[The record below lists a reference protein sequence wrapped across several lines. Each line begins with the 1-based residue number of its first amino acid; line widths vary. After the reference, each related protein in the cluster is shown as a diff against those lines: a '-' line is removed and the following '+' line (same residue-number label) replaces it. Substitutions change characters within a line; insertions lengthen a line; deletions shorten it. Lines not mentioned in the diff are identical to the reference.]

1 MAGYAM
7 DLGEAGT
14 EYTQGVTMPSQ
25 TEMGAAAEGTLALAK
40 GIFGVMDT
48 MMSSGKQQR
57 QPTQAEVDRENYSNF
72 AKDLQN
78 LKGQEGLNL
87 RTSLNSLIA
96 KASVNGLKID
106 KSISDLVK
114 IQTGIDIEYLNFDP
128 DQEALNLVSKKL
140 GENPAHLILA
150 EQNLIASGITPTD
163 QDILVEAIG
172 QVQKNEAAA
181 LYLANSKNIGRTDF
195 YSSYLPQAT
204 MALDNVRNL
213 AMMGLDVE
221 LAGGNVSPD
230 SIMQLRARFDV
241 VKSQFVKP
249 PLIQDDD
256 WQNVQSQI
264 DTLDQLLV
272 RLETYDEERL
282 KKVKA
287 GIVTPLTEAIAMQAK
302 TMDDPLAAFS
312 ILSNLDKVS
321 ETWINS
327 NLPKVIE
334 LTKTISPENVEFTP
348 LPVFP
353 ELAQQI
359 SEKAPTDEPTPM
371 EFLHTPEA
379 IELAKNKKP
388 RDRKESIDFAY
399 LNQVSLINS
408 EEMAQEYAREN
419 FVRGLE
425 VISLHMVTS
434 PQLIDTSILDEVFSE
449 DTFKKLKKLKQYDND
464 AYLIT
469 RERLVNALRL
479 QSKSYETAVLGSFR
493 DEKAYK
499 FLTIN
504 RQTKMLSINKD
515 AIADMSSTGNQK
527 LFEIQKLANTYYD
540 NDIDAM
546 FKDEGRKIPL
556 EEKNRVIIK
565 GSDLDFE
572 KIRVAMTAANTKLFN
587 LNKYKN
593 ALRRLGATADAPEVE
608 QIEQEALAAVTA
620 PDTSDTQGVSTETL
634 SRLGSSSNPYL
645 FTGDSETHESQYNSL
660 PSGAYFI
667 DPSDNQLYRK

>member
-1 MAGYAM
+1 MAGYAI

-14 EYTQGVTMPSQ
+14 SYAQGVTMPSA
-25 TEMGAAAEGTLALAK
+25 TELGATARGLDTLGRGL
-40 GIFGVMDT
+40 FSVMDDMASARKKT
-48 MMSSGKQQR
+48 ES
-57 QPTQAEVDRENYSNF
+57 AIDREMYGNF
-72 AKDLQN
+72 SKDLQK
-78 LKGQEGLNL
+78 LKGEEGLTL
-87 RTSLNSLIA
+87 RSSVNSLISRYSA
-96 KASVNGLKID
+96 MGFEIDESASK
-106 KSISDLVK
+106 LVK
-114 IQTGIDIEYLNFDP
+114 MQTGIDVAYLNVKP
-128 DQEALNLVSKKL
+128 QQEALNLVSKKIA
-140 GENPAHLILA
+140 ENPAYLILA
-150 EQNLIASGITPTD
+150 EQTLDATGKPYTERDVLI
-163 QDILVEAIG
+163 EAIG
-172 QVQKNEAAA
+172 QVQVNEAAA
-181 LYLANSKNIGRTDF
+181 LFLANSKNINNQKF
-195 YSSYLPQAT
+195 LNSYVPQIEP
-204 MALDNVRNL
+204 ALDNIIEL
-213 AMMGLDVE
+213 GLMGMDIE
-221 LAGGNVSPD
+221 IAGGNVSPQ
-230 SIMQLRARFDV
+230 SIQQLSAKFESL
-241 VKSQFVKP
+241 KATIKKP
-249 PLIQDDD
+249 PMVTDDNWQVIQRKI
-256 WQNVQSQI
+256 NNAENIIKS
-264 DTLDQLLV
+264 LESYDQ
-272 RLETYDEERL
+272 EEL
-282 KKVKA
+282 KKIKA
-287 GIVTPLTEAIAMQAK
+287 GIITPIAKAIALQAA
-302 TMDDPLAAFS
+302 TMEDPAAAFA

-321 ETWINS
+321 DTWMNKY
-327 NLPKVIE
+327 LPEQIKLSKEI
-334 LTKTISPENVEFTP
+334 LPQNIEFTP

-379 IELAKNKKP
+379 IELAKSKKP
-388 RDRKESIDFAY
+388 QDRKESIDFAY
-399 LNQVSLINS
+399 LNQVSLLNS
-408 EEMAQEYAREN
+408 EEMVQEYAREN

-434 PQLIDTSILDEVFSE
+434 PQIIDIPILDKVFSE

-515 AIADMSSTGNQK
+515 AIANMSSTGNQK

-546 FKDEGRKIPL
+546 FKDGGLKIPL
-556 EEKNRVIIK
+556 EEKNKVIIK

-572 KIRVAMTAANTKLFN
+572 KIRVAMTAANTKISN

-620 PDTSDTQGVSTETL
+620 PDTSGSQGVSTEAL
-634 SRLGSSSNPYL
+634 SRLGDRSNPYEPKTEEEL
-645 FTGDSETHESQYNSL
+645 SRIPVGSFYR
-660 PSGAYFI
+660 
-667 DPSDNQLYRK
+667 DPAGNLYQREDQ

>member
-7 DLGEAGT
+7 DLGEAGA

-25 TEMGAAAEGTLALAK
+25 TEMGAAAENTLALAK
-40 GIFGVMDT
+40 GVFGVMDA
-48 MMSSGKQQR
+48 MMSSGKQK
-57 QPTQAEVDRENYSNF
+57 TQASIDREMYGNF
-72 AKDLQN
+72 SKDLQN
-78 LKGQEGLNL
+78 LKGQEGLTL
-87 RTSLNSLIA
+87 RSSVNSLISRYSA
-96 KASVNGLKID
+96 MGFKID
-106 KSISDLVK
+106 ESASNLIKM
-114 IQTGIDIEYLNFDP
+114 QTGIDVDYLNVNP
-128 DQEALNLVSKKL
+128 QQEALNLVSKKIA
-140 GENPAHLILA
+140 ENPAYLILA
-150 EQNLIASGITPTD
+150 EQTLDATGKPYTERDVLI
-163 QDILVEAIG
+163 EAMG
-172 QVQKNEAAA
+172 QVQVNEAAA
-181 LYLANSKNIGRTDF
+181 LYLTNSKNVGRTKF

-204 MALDNVRNL
+204 VALDNVRNL
-213 AMMGLDVE
+213 ALMGLDIE

-230 SIMQLRARFDV
+230 SIMQLRAKFDV

-256 WQNVQSQI
+256 WQNVKSQI

-287 GIVTPLTEAIAMQAK
+287 GIVTPLTEAITMQAK

-359 SEKAPTDEPTPM
+359 SEKTPTDDPTPM

-388 RDRKESIDFAY
+388 LDRKQSIDFAY
-399 LNQVSLINS
+399 LNQVSLLNP
-408 EEMAQEYAREN
+408 EEMTQDYAREN

-434 PQLIDTSILDEVFSE
+434 PQIIDIPILDKVFSE

-515 AIADMSSTGNQK
+515 AIANMSSTGNQK

-546 FKDEGRKIPL
+546 FKDGGLKIPL
-556 EEKNRVIIK
+556 EEKNKVIIK

-572 KIRVAMTAANTKLFN
+572 KIRVAMTAANTKISN

-608 QIEQEALAAVTA
+608 QIEQEALAAVTS
-620 PDTSDTQGVSTETL
+620 PDTSGSQGVSTEAL
-634 SRLGSSSNPYL
+634 SKLGDRSNPYEPKTEEEL
-645 FTGDSETHESQYNSL
+645 SRIPVGSFYR
-660 PSGAYFI
+660 
-667 DPSDNQLYRK
+667 DPAGNLYQREDQ

>member
-48 MMSSGKQQR
+48 MMSSGKQR

-114 IQTGIDIEYLNFDP
+114 IQTGIDIAYLNFDP

-140 GENPAHLILA
+140 GENPAYLVLA

-172 QVQKNEAAA
+172 QVQKNEAAE
-181 LYLANSKNIGRTDF
+181 LYLANTKNINNKEFLD
-195 YSSYLPQAT
+195 SYVPQVVP
-204 MALDNVRNL
+204 ALDRIIEL
-213 AMMGLDVE
+213 GTMGLDIE
-221 LAGGNVSPD
+221 IAGGNVSPK
-230 SIMQLRARFDV
+230 SMQDLRAKFAAI
-241 VKSQFVKP
+241 QLIKP
-249 PLIQDDD
+249 PMVTDDN
-256 WQNVQSQI
+256 WQLVQSKV
-264 DTLDQLLV
+264 DTAEKILTSLESYDQ
-272 RLETYDEERL
+272 EEL
-282 KKVKA
+282 KKLKA
-287 GIVTPLTEAIAMQAK
+287 GIITPIAKSIALQAA
-302 TMDDPLAAFS
+302 TMEDPAAAFA

-321 ETWINS
+321 DTWMNKY
-327 NLPKVIE
+327 LPEQIKLSKEI
-334 LTKTISPENVEFTP
+334 LPQNVEFTP

-371 EFLHTPEA
+371 EFLYTPEA
-379 IELAKNKKP
+379 IELAKSKKP
-388 RDRKESIDFAY
+388 QDRKESIDFAY
-399 LNQVSLINS
+399 LNQVSLLNS

-425 VISLHMVTS
+425 AISLHMVTS
-434 PQLIDTSILDEVFSE
+434 PQIIDIPILDKVFSE

-515 AIADMSSTGNQK
+515 AIANMSSTGNQK

-572 KIRVAMTAANTKLFN
+572 KIRVAMTAANTKIFN

-620 PDTSDTQGVSTETL
+620 SDTSDTQGVSTEAL

-645 FTGDSETHESQYNSL
+645 ITGDSETHESQYNSL

>member
-1 MAGYAM
+1 MAGYAI

-14 EYTQGVTMPSQ
+14 SYTQGVTMPSA
-25 TEMGAAAEGTLALAK
+25 TELDAATGAITTLGK
-40 GIFGVMDT
+40 GLFGVLDDMQSANKKT
-48 MMSSGKQQR
+48 EASI
-57 QPTQAEVDRENYSNF
+57 DREMYGNF
-72 AKDLQN
+72 SKDLQN
-78 LKGQEGLNL
+78 LKGEEGLKL
-87 RTSLNSLIA
+87 RSSVNSLISKYTA
-96 KASVNGLKID
+96 MGFEIDENASRLIKM
-106 KSISDLVK
+106 
-114 IQTGIDIEYLNFDP
+114 QTGIDVAYLNFDP

-140 GENPAHLILA
+140 GENPAYLFLA

-181 LYLANSKNIGRTDF
+181 LYLTNSKNIKRSEF
-195 YSSYLPQAT
+195 YASYLPQAT

-256 WQNVQSQI
+256 WQNVKSQI

-321 ETWINS
+321 ETWITT

-334 LTKTISPENVEFTP
+334 LTKTISPESVEFTP

-353 ELAQQI
+353 ELAEQVNQNVK
-359 SEKAPTDEPTPM
+359 ETTLTPTDV
-371 EFLHTPEA
+371 LHSQESIVAAEKRSP
-379 IELAKNKKP
+379 K
-388 RDRKESIDFAY
+388 DRLDAIDFAY
-399 LNQVSLINS
+399 LNQVSLFTPDT
-408 EEMAQEYAREN
+408 MAEDFAREN

-425 VISLHMVTS
+425 IISVNMVTS
-434 PQLIDTSILDEVFSE
+434 PNIMDDATIAKIFSE
-449 DTFKKLKKLKQYDND
+449 DTFNKLRKLKQYDND
-464 AYLIT
+464 AYLVT
-469 RERLVNALRL
+469 KERIANALRFQKTA
-479 QSKSYETAVLGSFR
+479 QSTAVYGALK
-493 DEKAYK
+493 DPENK
-499 FLTIN
+499 FLTVGDQGQVMIN
-504 RQTKMLSINKD
+504 EEAISTAYPTGEKVLFKVKD
-515 AIADMSSTGNQK
+515 
-527 LFEIQKLANTYYD
+527 LASTYYN
-540 NDIDAM
+540 NDLMEMYRDL
-546 FKDEGRKIPL
+546 GRKIPMEL
-556 EEKNRVIIK
+556 KREFK
-565 GSDLDFE
+565 GTSLDFARINE
-572 KIRVAMTAANTKLFN
+572 AVRKADRLMSSVTKYDKL
-587 LNKYKN
+587 
-593 ALRRLGATADAPEVE
+593 LRRLGAPVEMTEVE
-608 QIEQEALAAVTA
+608 QIEQEALTAVTA
-620 PDTSDTQGVSTETL
+620 PDTSDTQGVSTEAL

>member
-1 MAGYAM
+1 MAGYAI

-14 EYTQGVTMPSQ
+14 SYTQGVTMPSA
-25 TEMGAAAEGTLALAK
+25 TELDAATGAITTLGK
-40 GIFGVMDT
+40 GLFGVLDDMQSANKKT
-48 MMSSGKQQR
+48 EASI
-57 QPTQAEVDRENYSNF
+57 DREMYGNF
-72 AKDLQN
+72 SKDLQN
-78 LKGQEGLNL
+78 LKGEEGLKL
-87 RTSLNSLIA
+87 RSSVNSLISKYTA
-96 KASVNGLKID
+96 MGFEIDENASRLIKM
-106 KSISDLVK
+106 
-114 IQTGIDIEYLNFDP
+114 QTGIDVAYLNFDP

-140 GENPAHLILA
+140 GENPAYLFLA

-181 LYLANSKNIGRTDF
+181 LYLTNSKNIKRSEF
-195 YSSYLPQAT
+195 YASYLPQAT

-256 WQNVQSQI
+256 WQNVKSQI

-321 ETWINS
+321 ETWITT

-334 LTKTISPENVEFTP
+334 LTKTISPESVEFTP

-353 ELAQQI
+353 ELAEQVNQNVK
-359 SEKAPTDEPTPM
+359 ETTLTPTDV
-371 EFLHTPEA
+371 LHSQESIVAAEKRSP
-379 IELAKNKKP
+379 K
-388 RDRKESIDFAY
+388 DRLDAIDFAY
-399 LNQVSLINS
+399 LNQVSLFTPDT
-408 EEMAQEYAREN
+408 MAEDFAREN

-425 VISLHMVTS
+425 IISVNMITS
-434 PQLIDTSILDEVFSE
+434 PNIMDDATIAKIFSE
-449 DTFKKLKKLKQYDND
+449 DTFNKLRKLKQYDND
-464 AYLIT
+464 AYLVT
-469 RERLVNALRL
+469 KERIANALRFQKTA
-479 QSKSYETAVLGSFR
+479 QSTAVYGALK
-493 DEKAYK
+493 DPENK
-499 FLTIN
+499 FLTVGDQGQVMIN
-504 RQTKMLSINKD
+504 EEAISTAYPTGEKVLFKVKD
-515 AIADMSSTGNQK
+515 
-527 LFEIQKLANTYYD
+527 LASTYYN
-540 NDIDAM
+540 NDLMEMYRDL
-546 FKDEGRKIPL
+546 GRKIPMEL
-556 EEKNRVIIK
+556 KREFK
-565 GSDLDFE
+565 GTSLDFARINE
-572 KIRVAMTAANTKLFN
+572 AVRKADRLMSSVTKYDKL
-587 LNKYKN
+587 
-593 ALRRLGATADAPEVE
+593 LRRLGAPVEMTEVE
-608 QIEQEALAAVTA
+608 QIEQEALTAVTA
-620 PDTSDTQGVSTETL
+620 PDTSDTQGVSTEAL